1 MIYQV
6 DIVNPKTSEEQ
17 TITVEL
23 THEQN
28 AEARACGD
36 WVSKIWALATLP
48 AGFIPIGTR
57 TRPLPL
63 TAIN

>member
-6 DIVNPKTSEEQ
+6 DVVNPKTNEEQ

-23 THEQN
+23 TPEQN
-28 AEARACGD
+28 AEARACAD
-36 WVSKIWALATLP
+36 WVSKIWSLATLP
-48 AGFIPIGTR
+48 AGFMPIGTR